1 MAKRKPKAIAAS
13 GSRKSRRIAK
23 ELPDSDENLQPSLAQ
38 HLPIEILSEV
48 FLYNIPSSYP
58 PFEKISTL
66 QYWRAFYS
74 QVFPMNLTRTCRS
87 WRHAALNNPS
97 LWSTWF
103 MEMHNLPKKALS
115 MLKCFLE
122 RFISRSYG
130 FRLRFHIRLT
140 GRFDS
145 VEACKSIGPLLG
157 HQDRWEEAECHF
169 EEQPGDV
176 AESSL
181 DFSKLSLLQELRIKG
196 SHWSCIGVD
205 PGILEP
211 NVPLSEN
218 ASKLSFLRSVEVIDI
233 KCVTYVSIISTALN
247 LTELIFNVRDE
258 VSVPIRIFVPT
269 LRKLV
274 VQNAHLRI
282 GADEIEIS
290 LLSILECTALEEL
303 HMDNLPHIPFD
314 HIYAFAL
321 RCDLPNTLLSLRFQ
335 FADGYQPSRL
345 NETSSLTIISVLHSL
360 RSLAIHGELSSFTV
374 VLLSVADVDPDV
386 LCPLLEQLTLE
397 KITSEDI
404 YYTALVTA
412 RWNAQHRCIKQFSFL
427 DCKVTSKSS
436 PGLSR
441 GLTIIPGVDTCVQE
455 GLKLDTRLNDLTA

>member
-1 MAKRKPKAIAAS
+1 
-13 GSRKSRRIAK
+13 
-23 ELPDSDENLQPSLAQ
+23 
-38 HLPIEILSEV
+38 
-48 FLYNIPSSYP
+48 
-58 PFEKISTL
+58 
-66 QYWRAFYS
+66 
-74 QVFPMNLTRTCRS
+74 MNLTRTCRS
-87 WRHAALNNPS
+87 WRHAALNNRS

-103 MEMHNLPKKALS
+103 MEIHNPPKKALS

-122 RFISRSYG
+122 CFISRSHG

-181 DFSKLSLLQELRIKG
+181 DFSKLSLLQELRVKG
-196 SHWSCIGVD
+196 SHWRCIGVD

-233 KCVTYVSIISTALN
+233 KCVTYVSIISTAPN

-258 VSVPIRIFVPT
+258 VSVPIRIFLPT

-274 VQNAHLRI
+274 VQNAHLRL

-303 HMDNLPHIPFD
+303 HMDNLPHIPFA
-314 HIYAFAL
+314 HIYAFVV
-321 RCDLPNTLLSLRFQ
+321 RCDLPKTLQSLRFQ
-335 FADGYQPSRL
+335 FADGYQPSPL
-345 NETSSLTIISVLHSL
+345 DETGILGILVSFVPCARSQYMASCRAWLLYYFRWWMSTLTPHV
-360 RSLAIHGELSSFTV
+360 RS
-374 VLLSVADVDPDV
+374 
-386 LCPLLEQLTLE
+386 
-397 KITSEDI
+397 
-404 YYTALVTA
+404 
-412 RWNAQHRCIKQFSFL
+412 
-427 DCKVTSKSS
+427 
-436 PGLSR
+436 
-441 GLTIIPGVDTCVQE
+441 
-455 GLKLDTRLNDLTA
+455 